1 MFELVPPG
9 VLYVLPCEL
18 VPCPIF
24 LFVSTLSLSLYWS
37 LLSVGVGIGIGER
50 GERSA
55 AFLSSSRLR
64 SVGA

>member
-1 MFELVPPG
+1 MSHLS
-9 VLYVLPCEL
+9 LCEY
-18 VPCPIF
+18 
-24 LFVSTLSLSLYWS
+24 SLSLSLFWS